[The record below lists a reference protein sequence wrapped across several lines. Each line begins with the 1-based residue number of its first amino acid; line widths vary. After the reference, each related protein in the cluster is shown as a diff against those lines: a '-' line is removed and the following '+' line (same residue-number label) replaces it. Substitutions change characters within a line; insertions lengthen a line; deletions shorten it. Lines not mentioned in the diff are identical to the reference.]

1 MAGNII
7 WETGRQCFPDS
18 SMRTGKGAVW
28 AVVVT
33 ALLLA
38 ATAFGGSRLYLEFR
52 SYPDERVLYRIA
64 VGKGDRFTTLIQHS
78 VHLSPV
84 YETYRIE
91 GEGRIVLE
99 STRLR
104 DMGWGVPSTFDQ
116 AYSLRRGF
124 MVIEGYD
131 KELPFLPFR
140 VSAINDAKLLLG
152 DLPEDPARFAGRVFS
167 LSEFAT
173 DGKRITFRIERS
185 GGYRDWMHSLL
196 S

>member
-1 MAGNII
+1 
-7 WETGRQCFPDS
+7 
-18 SMRTGKGAVW
+18 MRTRAG
-28 AVVVT
+28 VVGIAIAA

-38 ATAFGGSRLYLEFR
+38 AAFDDSRLYLEFH
-52 SYPDERVLYRIA
+52 SYPDERVLHRIA

-99 STRLR
+99 STRLQ
-104 DMGWGVPSTFDQ
+104 DMGWGVPSTFEQ

-140 VSAINDAKLLLG
+140 VSAVNNAKLLLG
-152 DLPEDPARFAGRVFS
+152 DLPEDPARFTGQVFR
-167 LSEFAT
+167 LGKFVA

-185 GGYRDWMHSLL
+185 GGYRNWIHRLL